1 MKHPND
7 SFKYWSTF
15 SQHLVNTVEK
25 VYHTGTSK
33 WTYFYIQFAHPN
45 YICFD
50 FDEKDELVV
59 IEHRR
64 KIYTEANLPAFVA
77 VNWGQ
82 STSNPLQD
90 QYHPWDVHVTAIS

>member
-7 SFKYWSTF
+7 SFTYWSTF

-25 VYHTGTSK
+25 VYHTSK
-33 WTYFYIQFAHPN
+33 WTYFYIQFADPN

-64 KIYTEANLPAFVA
+64 KIYTEVNLPAFVA